1 MTSYFYIESAEP
13 MLIFGAL
20 LAWSHRRAV
29 LYWLLVLAALGCK
42 EDVALY
48 FAMFG
53 VVLLV
58 QGRDRPM
65 AIATIVVSSVWLA
78 AALLIVI
85 PSWSQ
90 GTDTGNVFLDG
101 RYALGHGAQAMS
113 TLIDRAWSLNS
124 LGTLLKIT
132 SATAFLCLLAPAWF
146 VVVLPGIFLNL
157 VALPGTGQAGL
168 IGHYLWPILPWLFVA
183 AVFGTKRLPPALM
196 TNRWVPVAILLVAL
210 IDMPLPRS
218 LAQAPWRELA
228 AASQVRSQLV
238 ALAPTGTIVAQPNL
252 IPHLSTR
259 QVDVHGFGVYSSG
272 QPSGDYV
279 LFTKVGDLWPLD
291 AEGVDR
297 EVSKFAADPRYEQI
311 TSGPLFAFRR
321 R

>member
-1 MTSYFYIESAEP
+1 

-20 LAWSHRRAV
+20 LAWSERRAV

-58 QGRDRPM
+58 QGRDRRM

-90 GTDTGNVFLDG
+90 GAGTGNVFLED
-101 RYALGHGAQAMS
+101 RYALGHGAQAVS
-113 TLIDRAWSLNS
+113 TFIDRAWSLNS

-132 SATAFLCLLAPAWF
+132 SATAFLCLLAPVWL
-146 VVVLPGIFLNL
+146 VVALPGILLNL
-157 VALPGTGQAGL
+157 VALPDTGQAGL

-183 AVFGTKRLPPALM
+183 AVFGTKRLSPALM
-196 TNRWVPVAILLVAL
+196 TNRWAPVAIVLVAL

-218 LAQAPWRELA
+218 IAMAPWRELP
-228 AASQVRSQLV
+228 AASEVRSQLV
-238 ALAPTGTIVAQPNL
+238 TLAPTGTIVAQPNL
-252 IPHLSTR
+252 IPHLATR
-259 QVDVHGFGVYSSG
+259 QRDVHGYGVYSAG
-272 QPSGDYV
+272 QPGGTYV
-279 LFTKVGDLWPLD
+279 LFTKIGDLWPLD
-291 AEGVDR
+291 GPGVDR
-297 EVSKFAADPRYEQI
+297 EIARFAADPAYEQVLN
-311 TSGPLFAFRR
+311 GPLFAFRKR
-321 R
+321 